1 MSICRVLIVEDHPF
15 QRHCLIS
22 QLNQIANVSVDA
34 VEDGL
39 AALSRLRQQH
49 YDLIISDLMM
59 PNMDGVQMI
68 QELAALDYK
77 PALALMS
84 TLPERVLRSAGQ
96 VARFAGFKVVAVLCK
111 PLSLDALRNLIEQ
124 APEPVA
130 EAVDEISALTS
141 PDRRSLV
148 MALRNGQLRAWFQPK
163 KCLRR
168 KRIVAAEALVR
179 WEHPEHGILLPAQ
192 FLPALTH
199 FGLESGLLHTIIKQ
213 TVHAQGHWRRQGH
226 QVKVSINLPTHL
238 LNDGDLA
245 DRLLKQ
251 VRAQGGEAKDIGFEL
266 TEDSMA
272 HHQGNYYA
280 NACRLRF
287 KGFGLAQDDF
297 GSGYS
302 SYFNL
307 ASTPYSELKI
317 DRSLVHGCLENHC
330 LASTVGSIVALGR
343 QLGLTVVAEGVETH
357 HEMAFLQRLECHQ
370 VQGFLISPAVPWRQF
385 EQLLVAQGRE
395 AETQL

>member
-1 MSICRVLIVEDHPF
+1 MPICRVLIVEDHPF
-15 QRHCLIS
+15 QRHCLLS
-22 QLNQIANVSVDA
+22 QFNQLTGVSVEA
-34 VEDGL
+34 VADGCM
-39 AALSRLRQQH
+39 ALERLRQQH
-49 YDLIISDLMM
+49 YDLVISDLMM
-59 PNMDGVQMI
+59 PNMDGVQLI
-68 QELAALDYK
+68 QALASLEHK

-84 TLPERVLRSAGQ
+84 TLPERVLLSASQ
-96 VARFAGFKVVAVLCK
+96 VARFAGFKVLALLCK
-111 PLSLDALRNLIEQ
+111 PVGIEALRRLIEQ
-124 APEPVA
+124 VPSTSQDTEVVAAPI
-130 EAVDEISALTS
+130 DS

-148 MALRNGQLRAWFQPK
+148 MALRRGQMRAWFQPK
-163 KCLRR
+163 HCLSR

-179 WEHPEHGILLPAQ
+179 WEHPVHGVLLPAQ

-199 FGLESGLLHTIIKQ
+199 YQLESGLLNTIIKQ
-213 TVHAQGHWRRQGH
+213 TVQAQGRWRRRGH

-238 LNDGDLA
+238 LDDSALA
-245 DRLLKQ
+245 DRLLRKVQ
-251 VRAQGGEAKDIGFEL
+251 AQGGEARDIGFEL
-266 TEDSMA
+266 LENSTVRNE
-272 HHQGNYYA
+272 GNYYA

-317 DRSLVHGCLENHC
+317 DRSLVNGCLENHC

-343 QLGLTVVAEGVETH
+343 KLGLTVVAEGVETDR
-357 HEMAFLQRLECHQ
+357 EMAFLQRLECHQ

-385 EQLLVAQGRE
+385 EQLLVAQGQ
-395 AETQL
+395 AG